1 MPAPQDAPPG
11 WDAADTAGAADYNRP
26 TRVWPPELRAA
37 GRGGFTEN
45 QVTLLAAKE
54 MGMRK
59 GLTRA
64 ATCLLCGLL
73 LGAVGC
79 GSDDQDQIISRTL
92 TTVDEVSGNLSEI
105 NKTVREAI
113 TANDKKNQKIG
124 EKDEYLLRAFAS
136 AQELRK
142 LGERLQRLKE
152 LSDILKEK
160 TSPEHSKELADRYR
174 NKLHDKVL
182 NLEKEERA
190 LDVTLAEADEKAD
203 ASGKRLLNDE
213 NRSIRAEIK
222 KGREAFEVLTKQR

>member
-1 MPAPQDAPPG
+1 FRPAA
-11 WDAADTAGAADYNRP
+11 
-26 TRVWPPELRAA
+26 
-37 GRGGFTEN
+37 RGGFANN
-45 QVTLLAAKE
+45 QVSVLAAKE

-73 LGAVGC
+73 FCAVGC
-79 GSDDQDQIISRTL
+79 GTDEQDQIISSTL
-92 TTVDEVSGNLSEI
+92 DVANKVTDNLREI
-105 NKTVREAI
+105 NKSVRKAI
-113 TANDKKNQKIG
+113 TTSDKKNQKIA

-174 NKLHDKVL
+174 NKLHNNVL

-190 LDVTLAEADEKAD
+190 LDVTL
-203 ASGKRLLNDE
+203 
-213 NRSIRAEIK
+213 
-222 KGREAFEVLTKQR
+222 

>member
-1 MPAPQDAPPG
+1 
-11 WDAADTAGAADYNRP
+11 
-26 TRVWPPELRAA
+26 
-37 GRGGFTEN
+37 
-45 QVTLLAAKE
+45 
-54 MGMRK
+54 MRK

-73 LGAVGC
+73 FCAVGC
-79 GSDDQDQIISRTL
+79 GTDDQDQIISRTL

-105 NKTVREAI
+105 NKSVREAI
-113 TANDKKNQKIG
+113 TTSEKKKQNIG
-124 EKDEYLLRAFAS
+124 EKDEYLLRAFTS

-152 LSDILKEK
+152 LSDILKDK
-160 TSPEHSKELADRYR
+160 TSPEHSKELVDRYR

-190 LDVTLAEADEKAD
+190 LDVTLSQAEEKAD
-203 ASGKRLLNDE
+203 DGGKRQLKNVRE
-213 NRSIRAEIK
+213 EIK